1 MSWWPETAMSIP
13 PDMYYVNCI
22 SLKCNII
29 CIFNITETISKLT
42 FNTGINSLMKYLPS
56 YFNNVRAFGHS
67 KIYQVKI
74 MVYYIKHYNL
84 YKSGSLYLA
93 STNRGKLK
101 KEERRY
107 CHITKH
113 FTAFKQDISLWPK
126 DQTFLKSQGGYLWP
140 EVAIASYFKGHK
152 YLKWIFYLHSGDLC
166 TLSAKNKT
174 EFRL

>member
-1 MSWWPETAMSIP
+1 MAEFTRPSAEW
-13 PDMYYVNCI
+13 I

-29 CIFNITETISKLT
+29 CSFNITETVSKLT
-42 FNTGINSLMKYLPS
+42 FNTNINSIMKYLPS

-126 DQTFLKSQGGYLWP
+126 GQTFLKSQGGYLWSD
-140 EVAIASYFKGHK
+140 VGHK
-152 YLKWIFYLHSGDLC
+152 EMKFIYILHLLDLC
-166 TLSAKNKT
+166 VLYPQDTCLR
-174 EFRL
+174 EIDFLWYREIRD